1 MSPATDRAYSLT
13 MVCEAWRVARSS
25 VYALRASLGGPLKPD
40 RRQPGKRG
48 PKTALRDDEL
58 LQEIRTVLKASP
70 FLGEGHR
77 KVKARL
83 AAKGI
88 RVGKNRVL
96 RLMREH
102 GLLAPVR
109 RGHPRGDRSHSGRI
123 RTERPDELWGTDAS
137 RFWTK
142 AEGWCWFFAAI
153 DHCASDVVG
162 WHVAKKGDRWAAL
175 EPVRQGVRAHMGGF
189 SKTIALGL
197 GLRHD
202 WGSQYRAR
210 QFQAEIKWLGIR
222 STPAYVGE
230 PECNG
235 VAERFIRT
243 LKGGVH
249 LSARLR
255 DPRGGQGSDRRLHR
269 TLQQRLAPPATRVH
283 DPGPRPREVQ
293 PKGGLMFKPPT
304 CPENRV
310 QYKGSMRFVNLDT
323 GEERLISAP
332 DRVTIRPGLPHRVA
346 LEGRVRCRIDFF
358 RKL

>member
-1 MSPATDRAYSLT
+1 MSPATRRPYPLT

-25 VYALRASLGGPLKPD
+25 VYALRARLGGLRESGRP
-40 RRQPGKRG
+40 QPGKRG
-48 PKTALRDDEL
+48 PKTALSDEEL
-58 LQEIRTVLKASP
+58 VEEIRAVLKASP
-70 FLGEGHR
+70 FLSEGHR

-83 AAKGI
+83 AARGI

-96 RLMREH
+96 RLMRAH

-109 RGHPRGDRSHSGRI
+109 RGHPRGDRTHSGRI

-137 RFWTK
+137 KFWTK
-142 AEGWCWFFAAI
+142 EEGWCWFFGAV

-189 SKTIALGL
+189 GKAIALGL

-243 LKGGVH
+243 LKEECIH
-249 LSARLR
+249 LHDFETLEEARAVIGTFIKRYNNGWL
-255 DPRGGQGSDRRLHR
+255 
-269 TLQQRLAPPATRVH
+269 LQRHGYMTPARA
-283 DPGPRPREVQ
+283 RE
-293 PKGGLMFKPPT
+293 KL
-304 CPENRV
+304 
-310 QYKGSMRFVNLDT
+310 S
-323 GEERLISAP
+323 
-332 DRVTIRPGLPHRVA
+332 
-346 LEGRVRCRIDFF
+346 
-358 RKL
+358 RKAA